1 MPSLGAEMDAGRL
14 LTWYVQP
21 GQQVRRG
28 DVIAMVETD
37 KADIDVE
44 VFEDGVIEELLVAEG
59 TKVPVGTPLARVG
72 DGTARPTAP
81 EAAEPAVEPAAEAA
95 EEPAAEEA
103 AAATERAPI
112 PVTSVPSE
120 EPRVAA
126 AVAHGPAAPTL
137 NPVLRRLAHELGVDP
152 DEITGTGPGGRI
164 TRADVER
171 TPPGPAPVVTPI
183 PGDLPTEPPADGGV
197 RASPYAR
204 RLAAERGIDTAPLT
218 GSGPGGAVVARDVP
232 AVEATSVGAPSP
244 SPATTPVPPAR
255 AAREADAPSERP
267 ASGEDRYA
275 AMRQAIARAMT
286 RANQDIPHYYLG
298 EHVDLEPALT
308 WLEGHNA
315 DRPAAQRLLPA
326 VLLVKAV
333 ALACRDFPDLNGF
346 WLEDAFRPSDA
357 VHVGVAISL
366 RRGGLLAP
374 AIRDADART
383 LDELMEA
390 LRDLVK
396 RTRSGGLR
404 GSELSDGTITVTNLG
419 DTGVETVYGVIQPP
433 QVALVGAG
441 AVSERP
447 WAQDGMVGARRCLHL
462 TLAADHRASDG
473 HRGALFLAAIAARL
487 REPETL

>member
-44 VFEDGVIEELLVAEG
+44 VFEDGVIEELLVTEG

-72 DGTARPTAP
+72 DGTAARATAP
-81 EAAEPAVEPAAEAA
+81 EAAEPAAAPAEEPAVEPAA
-95 EEPAAEEA
+95 EEPAAEEPA
-103 AAATERAPI
+103 VAPA
-112 PVTSVPSE
+112 E

-126 AVAHGPAAPTL
+126 TVGHGPAAPTL

-152 DEITGTGPGGRI
+152 DAITGTGPGGRI

-171 TPPGPAPVVTPI
+171 TAPGPAPVVTPI

-232 AVEATSVGAPSP
+232 AVEATPVGAPSP
-244 SPATTPVPPAR
+244 PPATTSVPPAR
-255 AAREADAPSERP
+255 AARVADAPSERP